1 MAGMTGFK
9 GAVHVAFGSE
19 MEYESDAPDVIAASI
34 DSQILENYKLR
45 DSNYIAFELL
55 QEKGLLPES
64 AAGMK
69 ISSPEIKSESREV
82 FLDRLNIVDSKLHR
96 HYLLSYANPVISR
109 SRNQASA

>member
-1 MAGMTGFK
+1 
-9 GAVHVAFGSE
+9 
-19 MEYESDAPDVIAASI
+19 MEYESDVPDVIAASI

-69 ISSPEIKSESREV
+69 ISSPEITSESREF
-82 FLDRLNIVDSKLHR
+82 FLDRLSIVDSKLHR

-109 SRNQASA
+109 SRNQTSA